1 MSEEQIQTQIEALDI
16 ELLDLGDATVETK
29 QWLLWP
35 IWYDSV
41 FLLGE
46 KEP

>member
-1 MSEEQIQTQIEALDI
+1 MIETEDREI
-16 ELLDLGDATVETK
+16 ELLDLGDARLETR

-46 KEP
+46 KEG

>member
-1 MSEEQIQTQIEALDI
+1 MSKELEGGEI

-35 IWYDSV
+35 IWFDSV
-41 FLLGE
+41 FMLGE

>member
-1 MSEEQIQTQIEALDI
+1 MSEEHEGSEI

-35 IWYDSV
+35 IWFDSV
-41 FLLGE
+41 FMLGE
-46 KEP
+46 KEA

>member
-1 MSEEQIQTQIEALDI
+1 MSEERDSMEIDV
-16 ELLDLGDATVETK
+16 LDLGDATVETK

-35 IWYDSV
+35 IWFDSV

>member
-1 MSEEQIQTQIEALDI
+1 MSEEREGMEIEV
-16 ELLDLGDATVETK
+16 LDLGDATVETK

-35 IWYDSV
+35 IWFDSV

>member
-1 MSEEQIQTQIEALDI
+1 MSEELEGSEI
-16 ELLDLGDATVETK
+16 ELLDLGDAMLETK

-35 IWYDSV
+35 IWYDSA

-46 KEP
+46 KDP

>member
-1 MSEEQIQTQIEALDI
+1 MTEAKGMEI
-16 ELLDLGDATVETK
+16 ELLDLGDATVETR
-29 QWLLWP
+29 QWGLWP

-46 KEP
+46 KEL

>member
-1 MSEEQIQTQIEALDI
+1 MIETEDREI
-16 ELLDLGDATVETK
+16 ELLDLGDAMLETR

-46 KEP
+46 KEG